1 MRDLKNN
8 NIGSVVPLVL
18 FFITFFG
25 AGALYTLFFIE
36 IGFPA
41 LMWMLPNDD
50 ARIYIMMV
58 IYAVP
63 AIIVVVGIFALYLNG
78 LKRTINYPGAN

>member
-1 MRDLKNN
+1 MKSLINN
-8 NIGSVVPLVL
+8 NSGSVNPLVL
-18 FFITFFG
+18 FIITIFG

-36 IGFPA
+36 IAFPV
-41 LMWMLPNDD
+41 LMWMLPNDA

-63 AIIVVVGIFALYLNG
+63 AIIIFVGILVLFLNG
-78 LKRTINYPGAN
+78 LKRTMYVRGD